1 MEAVPLAAA
10 AVMVKLGVFAPSVV
24 SEKESV
30 PVMLASSSSP
40 DCEVSPPKEPASLSW
55 LMVTLTVAVSVT
67 PPDVTV

>member
-1 MEAVPLAAA
+1 MEAEPLAASEL
-10 AVMVKLGVFAPSVV
+10 MVKLGVFAPSAV

-40 DCEVSPPKEPASLSW
+40 DSEVSPSKEPVSSSW
-55 LMVTLTVAVSVT
+55 LTVTLTVAVSVT